1 MNINKDLCDCGA
13 IAVWS
18 YGPGFSNGDNSN
30 FCEDCVPR
38 GCSCNH
44 KYVSVDSYQPPLE
57 DPYLPEGD
65 EGKDWKWLDEKK
77 THWCYIDEKG
87 REYPCSE
94 FFYDEDGWD
103 NEEEN

>member
-1 MNINKDLCDCGA
+1 MNMNKDLCDCGA

-18 YGPGFSNGDNSN
+18 YGPGFSNGDNPN

-103 NEEEN
+103 NEE